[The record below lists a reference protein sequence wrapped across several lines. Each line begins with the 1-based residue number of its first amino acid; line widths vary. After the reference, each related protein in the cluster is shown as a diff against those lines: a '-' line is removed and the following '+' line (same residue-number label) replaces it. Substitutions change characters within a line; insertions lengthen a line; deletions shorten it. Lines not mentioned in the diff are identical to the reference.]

1 MKPRKPK
8 TVKDALMLSSGAAV
22 KRAVADGLAER
33 GDRIGAL
40 YERAEAAD
48 METAADTF
56 LDPRSVAMEI
66 TGPLPV
72 KPGNG
77 GELLMVTREMHSSIP
92 GVVDTVRESPDMLAA
107 TASRD
112 RLELTGNTLTMAVDA
127 AESIK
132 PRNSLEKM
140 LAHELAAAHRL
151 AMHMAEQAARLVDRH
166 ETWGKINPAH
176 SIEACRLANAS
187 ARMMGA
193 FQDGLLA
200 LDRIRRGGKQTVTVV
215 HQNVA
220 VGPGGQAVV
229 AATVKGGGRKAGG
242 KRRNGR

>member
-1 MKPRKPK
+1 VKPRKPK

-33 GDRIGAL
+33 GDRTGAL

-56 LDPRSVAMEI
+56 LDPRSAMEI

-176 SIEACRLANAS
+176 SVEACRLANAS

-193 FQDGLLA
+193 FQDGLLT
-200 LDRIRRGGKQTVTVV
+200 LDRIRRGGRQKIVV
-215 HQNVA
+215 QHVMVA
-220 VGPGGQAVV
+220 PGGQAVL
-229 AATVKGGGRKAGG
+229 AAGGVKGRGHKTGGR
-242 KRRNGR
+242 GRK

>member
-1 MKPRKPK
+1 MIGPARQNRDALCTSTEGAIRFKQSATMRRAQPE
-8 TVKDALMLSSGAAV
+8 TVKDALMLSSRAAV

-40 YERAEAAD
+40 SERAEAAD

-77 GELLMVTREMHSSIP
+77 GELLMVTREMRSSIP
-92 GVVDTVRESPDMLAA
+92 DVVDTVRDSPDMLNA
-107 TASRD
+107 TASRE
-112 RLELTGNTLTMAVDA
+112 RLVLTGNAITLAVDA
-127 AESIK
+127 AESVK

-140 LAHELAAAHRL
+140 IAHELAVAHRL
-151 AMHMAEQAARLVDRH
+151 ALHMAEQATRLVDRH

-176 SIEACRLANAS
+176 SVEACRLANAS
-187 ARMMGA
+187 
-193 FQDGLLA
+193 FQPS
-200 LDRIRRGGKQTVTVV
+200 VM
-215 HQNVA
+215 
-220 VGPGGQAVV
+220 
-229 AATVKGGGRKAGG
+229 
-242 KRRNGR
+242 